1 MDGDFPCY
9 LDAGLFFPNSDTP
22 NPSPRYKR
30 LPDDLSG
37 SLFGYLYK
45 KPLKTEIGFD
55 DFQIFVG
62 IKANF
67 SRKPGQ
73 CDQSTVHFGD

>member
-1 MDGDFPCY
+1 MQVLYCIGETSEEQPNWQEVLRSQIEIGLDGADRNGAVIAYEPVW
-9 LDAGLFFPNSDTP
+9 AI
-22 NPSPRYKR
+22 
-30 LPDDLSG
+30 
-37 SLFGYLYK
+37 
-45 KPLKTEIGFD
+45 EIGFD

-73 CDQSTVHFGD
+73 CDQSTE